1 MTNLDPLVALVLEAE
16 TNSTRLGLLEAVEE
30 DSLVA
35 TTHHRQLNQDPRY
48 KRPYYQI
55 SFLNPFVTTTFLCG
69 FRWGSLT

>member
-35 TTHHRQLNQDPRY
+35 TTHHRQLNHDPR
-48 KRPYYQI
+48 
-55 SFLNPFVTTTFLCG
+55 
-69 FRWGSLT
+69 